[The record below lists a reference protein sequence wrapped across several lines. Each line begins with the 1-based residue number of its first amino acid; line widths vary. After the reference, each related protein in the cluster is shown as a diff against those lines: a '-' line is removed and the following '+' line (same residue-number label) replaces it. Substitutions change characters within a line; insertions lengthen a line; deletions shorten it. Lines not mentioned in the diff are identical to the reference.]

1 MMDLKKKTVLKATA
15 LSNTRASIYL
25 FSLVVL
31 QESNGTQ
38 QCKTQTKEMGN
49 HHIHVKSKNELVV
62 PIPKI

>member
-1 MMDLKKKTVLKATA
+1 MMDLKKKTVLKATT

-38 QCKTQTKEMGN
+38 QSKTQTKETGN
-49 HHIHVKSKNELVV
+49 NHIHVKAKNEMVV
-62 PIPKI
+62 PVPKI